1 MAFQDI
7 PAKTKLRSV
16 MTGRQFKAFMGFAGN
31 GWVTTYCSVKPGQ
44 SRPALDF
51 HDLSIPGV
59 VDNGGIVISCNDRL
73 LEVLRAKGGD
83 ALVQRV
89 QRYFTFVKD

>member
-1 MAFQDI
+1 
-7 PAKTKLRSV
+7 
-16 MTGRQFKAFMGFAGN
+16 MGFKGN
-31 GWVTTYCSVKPGQ
+31 GWVTTYCSVKPGH

-51 HDLSIPGV
+51 HDLSIPEVGL
-59 VDNGGIVISCNDRL
+59 DNGGILIKCNDRL

-83 ALVQRV
+83 ALVQRT